1 MKALVIA
8 LVIAPVLGALAAP
21 ASAAEESPCV
31 ATAGPMQ
38 ADFPLRQVAAAIDSK
53 HLAVTVVG
61 TASSTLPGENG
72 AAKAYPARLG
82 EALRARFPGVD
93 VQVTAHTKAR
103 DNAATMAKDMQQI
116 LAADKPALVIWQAGT
131 VDAMLGVD
139 PDDFQSALDDGL
151 DVLRGKV
158 DAVLVNMQYS
168 PRTDAMIALGAYLDA
183 MRYAAM
189 QHETLLFDR
198 LNVMKNW
205 NDAGIFNLHA
215 DTKTIDVAEHVHDCI
230 GRLLAGLI
238 VDGVEVAKANNATN
252 NTGAASPD
260 NKDNKETH

>member
-1 MKALVIA
+1 MRALVKALV
-8 LVIAPVLGALAAP
+8 LGQLAAMLAAP
-21 ASAAEESPCV
+21 TWAEESPCI

-53 HLAVTVVG
+53 HLGVTVIG

-82 EALRARFPGVD
+82 EALKARFPGLD
-93 VQVTAHTKAR
+93 VTVSAHTRPR
-103 DNAATMAKDMQQI
+103 DNAAAMAKEMQQI
-116 LAADKPALVIWQAGT
+116 LADEKPALVIWQAGT

-139 PDDFQSALDDGL
+139 PDDFQTALDDGL
-151 DVLRGKV
+151 DVLRGGKV

-168 PRTDAMIALGAYLDA
+168 PRTDSMISLGAYLDA

-215 DTKTIDVAEHVHDCI
+215 DTKTTDVAEHVHDCI

-238 VDGVEVAKANNATN
+238 ADGVEIAKTN
-252 NTGAASPD
+252 KTGAASPD
-260 NKDNKETH
+260 KDNKEAH